1 MADAKMNETKT
12 RKSLHE
18 VLRDLGRTTE
28 SFLSAEGKNFLATV
42 DNVLTDHDFTF
53 EHNWGVKVLKLSS
66 VRDSQIIVVNDKA
79 IAVIMAET
87 NLTDPNHSV
96 VGLSRNAFRELD
108 SQNSNC
114 KLISTIVIT
123 PEDYTNANKFA
134 NYIRDMFTIALAND
148 AGQYLTMDSICKDSS
163 FTYRYDIDAYEEAYR
178 KINPHAV
185 PLRHD
190 LCLTVYAQAAN
201 RNFNNY
207 GRIGTEADT
216 YLRDNQSEK
225 QAFATIGGYVEFLR
239 ASEYEHKYLPIV
251 HISEIS
257 AAYPDCSIV
266 PLLLSIATREF
277 IFHNGWQVPYRRLQT
292 DAHGNVMYLGALFPS
307 APNISKAVEHPEI
320 SESILA
326 TGICPAQL
334 VLDVTE
340 GRATLPGLIKYGFS
354 PKESTEYILQSYA
367 NFFGCNFIRP
377 NEPITY
383 PERSFFRGYYSYGE
397 KKLDSANIDY
407 ISEYSRHPN
416 LGSNYAELLVPQVE
430 PASTA
435 AIMRKFEPDLRLYY
449 RTQTVGFDPR
459 FFGSVITKVESM
471 PDAFRCG
478 ILSIDPRGGTRSY
491 RVRAE
496 EWGKYMRSMDAGM
509 FNA

>member
-18 VLRDLGRTTE
+18 VLRDLGCTTE

-123 PEDYTNANKFA
+123 PEDYANANKFA
-134 NYIRDMFTIALAND
+134 NYIRNMFTIALAND
-148 AGQYLTMDSICKDSS
+148 AGQYLTMDSICKDSR

-190 LCLTVYAQAAN
+190 LCLTIYAQP
-201 RNFNNY
+201 R
-207 GRIGTEADT
+207 EW
-216 YLRDNQSEK
+216 DNGFYRG
-225 QAFATIGGYVEFLR
+225 QAFAAIGGYVEFLR
-239 ASEYEHKYLPIV
+239 VSEYEHKYLPIV

-320 SESILA
+320 FESILA

-367 NFFGCNFIRP
+367 NFFGCNSIRP
-377 NEPITY
+377 NESITY
-383 PERSFFRGYYSYGE
+383 PERPFFRGYYSYGE

-416 LGSNYAELLVPQVE
+416 LGSNCAELLVPQVE

-491 RVRAE
+491 RARAE

>member
-12 RKSLHE
+12 CKSLHE
-18 VLRDLGRTTE
+18 MLRDLGCTTE

-123 PEDYTNANKFA
+123 PEDYANANKFA
-134 NYIRDMFTIALAND
+134 NYIRNMFTIALAND

-190 LCLTVYAQAAN
+190 LCLTIYAQP
-201 RNFNNY
+201 R
-207 GRIGTEADT
+207 EW
-216 YLRDNQSEK
+216 DNGFYRG
-225 QAFATIGGYVEFLR
+225 QAFAAIGGYVEFLR
-239 ASEYEHKYLPIV
+239 VSEYEHKYLPIV

-320 SESILA
+320 FESILA

-377 NEPITY
+377 DEPITY
-383 PERSFFRGYYSYGE
+383 LERPFFRGYYSYGE

-416 LGSNYAELLVPQVE
+416 LGSNCAELLVPQVE

-491 RVRAE
+491 RARAE
-496 EWGKYMRSMDAGM
+496 EWGKYMRSTDAGM

>member
-134 NYIRDMFTIALAND
+134 NYIRNMFTIALAND

-201 RNFNNY
+201 RNFN
-207 GRIGTEADT
+207 
-216 YLRDNQSEK
+216 
-225 QAFATIGGYVEFLR
+225 YVEFLR

>member
-134 NYIRDMFTIALAND
+134 NYIRNMFTIALAND

-207 GRIGTEADT
+207 GRIGTEAWNFSGLVNMST
-216 YLRDNQSEK
+216 
-225 QAFATIGGYVEFLR
+225 
-239 ASEYEHKYLPIV
+239 
-251 HISEIS
+251 
-257 AAYPDCSIV
+257 SI
-266 PLLLSIATREF
+266 
-277 IFHNGWQVPYRRLQT
+277 YR
-292 DAHGNVMYLGALFPS
+292 
-307 APNISKAVEHPEI
+307 
-320 SESILA
+320 
-326 TGICPAQL
+326 
-334 VLDVTE
+334 
-340 GRATLPGLIKYGFS
+340 
-354 PKESTEYILQSYA
+354 
-367 NFFGCNFIRP
+367 
-377 NEPITY
+377 
-383 PERSFFRGYYSYGE
+383 
-397 KKLDSANIDY
+397 
-407 ISEYSRHPN
+407 
-416 LGSNYAELLVPQVE
+416 
-430 PASTA
+430 
-435 AIMRKFEPDLRLYY
+435 
-449 RTQTVGFDPR
+449 
-459 FFGSVITKVESM
+459 
-471 PDAFRCG
+471 
-478 ILSIDPRGGTRSY
+478 
-491 RVRAE
+491 
-496 EWGKYMRSMDAGM
+496 
-509 FNA
+509 

>member
-1 MADAKMNETKT
+1 M
-12 RKSLHE
+12 
-18 VLRDLGRTTE
+18 VLR
-28 SFLSAEGKNFLATV
+28 
-42 DNVLTDHDFTF
+42 
-53 EHNWGVKVLKLSS
+53 
-66 VRDSQIIVVNDKA
+66 
-79 IAVIMAET
+79 
-87 NLTDPNHSV
+87 
-96 VGLSRNAFRELD
+96 
-108 SQNSNC
+108 
-114 KLISTIVIT
+114 
-123 PEDYTNANKFA
+123 
-134 NYIRDMFTIALAND
+134 
-148 AGQYLTMDSICKDSS
+148 
-163 FTYRYDIDAYEEAYR
+163 
-178 KINPHAV
+178 
-185 PLRHD
+185 
-190 LCLTVYAQAAN
+190 
-201 RNFNNY
+201 
-207 GRIGTEADT
+207 
-216 YLRDNQSEK
+216 LRDNQSEK

>member
-18 VLRDLGRTTE
+18 VLRDLGCTTE

-96 VGLSRNAFRELD
+96 VGLSRNAFKELG

-134 NYIRDMFTIALAND
+134 NYIRNMFTIALAND

-190 LCLTVYAQAAN
+190 LCLTIYAKPREWDNGFDRGQVFAA
-201 RNFNNY
+201 
-207 GRIGTEADT
+207 
-216 YLRDNQSEK
+216 
-225 QAFATIGGYVEFLR
+225 IGGYVEFLR
-239 ASEYEHKYLPIV
+239 VSEYEHKYLPIV

-320 SESILA
+320 FESILA

-367 NFFGCNFIRP
+367 NFFGCNSIRP

-383 PERSFFRGYYSYGE
+383 PERPFFRGYYSYGE

-416 LGSNYAELLVPQVE
+416 LGSNCAELLVPQVE

-491 RVRAE
+491 RARAE
-496 EWGKYMRSMDAGM
+496 EWGKYMRSVDAGM

>member
-1 MADAKMNETKT
+1 M
-12 RKSLHE
+12 
-18 VLRDLGRTTE
+18 VLR
-28 SFLSAEGKNFLATV
+28 
-42 DNVLTDHDFTF
+42 
-53 EHNWGVKVLKLSS
+53 
-66 VRDSQIIVVNDKA
+66 Q
-79 IAVIMAET
+79 
-87 NLTDPNHSV
+87 
-96 VGLSRNAFRELD
+96 
-108 SQNSNC
+108 
-114 KLISTIVIT
+114 
-123 PEDYTNANKFA
+123 
-134 NYIRDMFTIALAND
+134 
-148 AGQYLTMDSICKDSS
+148 
-163 FTYRYDIDAYEEAYR
+163 
-178 KINPHAV
+178 
-185 PLRHD
+185 
-190 LCLTVYAQAAN
+190 
-201 RNFNNY
+201 
-207 GRIGTEADT
+207 
-216 YLRDNQSEK
+216 

>member
-134 NYIRDMFTIALAND
+134 NYIRNMFTIALAND

-185 PLRHD
+185 PLR
-190 LCLTVYAQAAN
+190 QAN